1 VTTQPIN
8 SADPPILADSQVF
21 KFGPG
26 LVEEQRESTEGRLR
40 GGSKKNTPAK
50 RKKTGEERDVDMD
63 ESCGDISTSVLDS
76 DFDVDFPTHTAQ
88 GTLLTL
94 EEREAI
100 CHQKLVGLAEEVKS
114 ATNSKAAELAKI
126 KWTRAW

>member
-1 VTTQPIN
+1 MIAADTIRILVATDN
-8 SADPPILADSQVF
+8 HVGYAERDHERGNDSAETFEEILSM
-21 KFGPG
+21 
-26 LVEEQRESTEGRLR
+26 
-40 GGSKKNTPAK
+40 AK
-50 RKKTGEERDVDMD
+50 ERDVDMD
-63 ESCGDISTSVLDS
+63 ESSGDISTSVLDS

-94 EEREAI
+94 EEREEI